1 MTINK
6 FKKIFL
12 VKLREIYPFEEAQ
25 NFFFLLMK
33 KYLNRTRVEL
43 SLNPNMEIGHEKE
56 QLLNNALKKL
66 VDYYPIQYILG
77 DTEFYGL
84 TFKVNKD
91 VLIPRPETEE
101 LVDWII
107 QDLKEIRNKKKDIC
121 ILDIG
126 TGSGCIAVTLAKNIE
141 DVKVWAL
148 DLSEKALITARKNAI
163 KNKVKLHFIQEDILK
178 PFDLE
183 LKFDIL
189 VSNPPYV
196 RELEKKQMKNN
207 VLNHEPDLALYVKD
221 NEPLLFYDKIADM
234 AVQNLNKKGKLYFEI
249 NQFLGKEVKIL
260 LLDKGFKNIQIKK
273 DMYGKD
279 RMLKANI

>member
-1 MTINK
+1 MRIND

-12 VKLREIYPFEEAQ
+12 EELSEIYPIEEAQ
-25 NFFFLLMK
+25 NIFFLLMK
-33 KYLNRTRVEL
+33 RYLNKTRVEL
-43 SLNPNMEIGHEKE
+43 SLNPNMEISIKKE
-56 QLLNNALKKL
+56 SLLNHALKKL
-66 VDYYPIQYILG
+66 IDYCPIQYILG

-84 TFKVNKD
+84 TFKVSKD

-101 LVDWII
+101 LVAWII
-107 QDLKEIRNKKKDIC
+107 QDVKEIINKKKDIY

-126 TGSGCIAVTLAKNIE
+126 TGSGCIAVSLAKNLE
-141 DVKVWAL
+141 NVNVWAL
-148 DLSEKALITARKNAI
+148 DISEDALIMAKQNTVKNNAKI
-163 KNKVKLHFIQEDILK
+163 QFIEADILK

-207 VLNHEPDLALYVKD
+207 VLNHEPDVALYVKD
-221 NEPLLFYDKIADM
+221 DDPLLFYDKISDLARE
-234 AVQNLNKKGKLYFEI
+234 NLNTNGKLYFEI
-249 NQFLGKEVKIL
+249 NQFLGKEVKTL
-260 LLDKGFKNIQIKK
+260 LLEKGFKNIQIKK

-279 RMLKANI
+279 RMVRANI